1 MSLNKSLSKSDSVLI
16 YGSGTF
22 SQLVAQNC
30 LKVGIKIDGIYDH
43 NNIGKVLKISGGNF
57 TVKDFRNIADKS
69 DINNLIL
76 GICNLHGNLN
86 DISESIKKLSPYIN
100 IFSPVEFCNFLESI
114 GEKAIQ
120 NYWLHENSNFYQ
132 SNMIVINSFRKVLG
146 DEISVALYDSILK
159 YRINGQVE
167 DLPQPIDLQEQYLPK
182 DLSTPPKNLLMVDLG
197 ACQGENLEY
206 FLNSGRKF
214 QLCFMLEPDDGNL
227 KVLRSQVID
236 LDIKNTIIL
245 QLAAWSSTEML
256 KFEFVASGSSVV
268 NVQSNEFAFGI
279 ALDDLL
285 KNTPINYIKMDI
297 EGSELDALK
306 GGEEIIKRDL
316 PHLAISIYH
325 KPSDLWEIGLYL
337 FSIHGNNYKYYIRN
351 YGHQTFDTVLYA
363 IPAI

>member
-1 MSLNKSLSKSDSVLI
+1 MTLKKGLSRSDSVLI

-22 SQLVAQNC
+22 SQLVAESC
-30 LKVGIKIDGIYDH
+30 LRVGIKIEGIYDH
-43 NNIGKVLKISGGNF
+43 NDIGKIVKTIGGDF
-57 TVKDFRNIADKS
+57 TVRDFRNVVDQSAANK
-69 DINNLIL
+69 LIL
-76 GICNLHGNLN
+76 GICNLHGNIKN
-86 DISESIKKLSPYIN
+86 VSDSIKLLSPDMN
-100 IFSPVEFCNFLESI
+100 VFSPVEFCNFLDSI
-114 GEKAIQ
+114 GEEVIQ
-120 NYWLHENSNFYQ
+120 NYWLHENSDFYQ
-132 SNMIVINSFRKVLG
+132 SNMIVIDSFRKVLG
-146 DEISVALYDSILK
+146 DEMSVALYDSILK

-167 DLPQPIDLQEQYLPK
+167 DLPQPIDLSEQYLPK

-227 KVLRSQVID
+227 KVLRSQVMD

-245 QLAAWSSTEML
+245 QLAAWSSTQML
-256 KFEFVASGSSVV
+256 KFKFVANGSSVV

-306 GGEEIIKRDL
+306 GGEKIIKRDL
-316 PHLAISIYH
+316 PHLAISVYH

-337 FSIHGNNYKYYIRN
+337 FSIHGNKYKYYIRN